1 MDWDIEIDAQGLRC
15 PLPVLRL
22 RQRLAVLAP
31 GQVVR
36 LIADDPMAAIDV
48 PHFCVEGG
56 HRMIAKTVEGP
67 ANVFYVAKG

>member
-1 MDWDIEIDAQGLRC
+1 MRRKSTHGL
-15 PLPVLRL
+15 
-22 RQRLAVLAP
+22 ASAGAP